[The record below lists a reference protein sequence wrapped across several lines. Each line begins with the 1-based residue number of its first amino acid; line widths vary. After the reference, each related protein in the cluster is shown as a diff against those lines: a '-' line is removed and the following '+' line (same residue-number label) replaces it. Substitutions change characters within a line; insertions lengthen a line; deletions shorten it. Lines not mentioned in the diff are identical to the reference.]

1 MPKPAA
7 KRLKR
12 VKRRRRG
19 VDLERAIL
27 EDTWAELVEHG
38 YAGLTMEGAALR
50 AGTSRSVLARRWP
63 DRFSLAIAAIRHHMA
78 QHPLSVA
85 DSGDLR
91 TELLEYLNRACR
103 RVPVVAVA
111 FSLLASEHSPGT
123 TRSLQELHA
132 LLAGGEERV
141 MAAILQRAVG
151 RGEIDSKKLVPAVET
166 LLADLF
172 RYHAIMKLSAPSPA
186 LRKTWVDAIFL
197 PIVRAT

>member
-1 MPKPAA
+1 MSESSRA
-7 KRLKR
+7 
-12 VKRRRRG
+12 KRRRRG
-19 VDLERAIL
+19 VDLEHAIL
-27 EDTWAELVEHG
+27 GDTWAELVEHG
-38 YAGLTMEGAALR
+38 YAGLTMEGAASR

-63 DRFSLAIAAIRHHMA
+63 DRFSLAIAAIRHHEA

-91 TELLEYLNRACR
+91 TELLEYLNRASK
-103 RVPVVAVA
+103 RVLVVAVV
-111 FSLLASEHSPGT
+111 FSLLANEHSPGT
-123 TRSLQELHA
+123 TRSLQQLHA

-141 MAAILQRAVG
+141 IAAILQRAVE
-151 RGEIDSKKLVPAVET
+151 RGEVDSKKLVPAVET

-172 RYHAIMKLSAPSPA
+172 RYHAIMKSSAPSPA